1 MENYASAIIIIIL
14 AEIILFKRNGS
25 LNLVLLVIY
34 QKKTGAT
41 LMYLAGI
48 DIFAIM
54 KVTGHTTP
62 EMLKRYIKADQLDV
76 VQKLTD
82 KYDYFD

>member
-1 MENYASAIIIIIL
+1 MLGIVVMGLPRYQCHHHRAIHPDSISHL
-14 AEIILFKRNGS
+14 
-25 LNLVLLVIY
+25 
-34 QKKTGAT
+34 
-41 LMYLAGI
+41 
-48 DIFAIM
+48 
-54 KVTGHTTP
+54 HTTS

>member
-1 MENYASAIIIIIL
+1 MNGVENQ
-14 AEIILFKRNGS
+14 ENDTGQGNG
-25 LNLVLLVIY
+25 N
-34 QKKTGAT
+34 
-41 LMYLAGI
+41 
-48 DIFAIM
+48 
-54 KVTGHTTP
+54 VTGHTTP